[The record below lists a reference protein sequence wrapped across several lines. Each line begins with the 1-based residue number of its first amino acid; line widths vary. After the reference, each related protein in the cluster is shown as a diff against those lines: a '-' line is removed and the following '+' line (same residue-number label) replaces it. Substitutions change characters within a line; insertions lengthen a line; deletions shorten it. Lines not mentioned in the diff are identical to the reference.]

1 MRNTLPPREHCSLGY
16 FDKNRIERAI
26 DQVAAGAHSV
36 HVSVLHGGQEYRVLI
51 SKALNH
57 KEVLASRS

>member
-1 MRNTLPPREHCSLGY
+1 MPAPEYCRLGY
-16 FDKNRIERAI
+16 FDSNRINRAI